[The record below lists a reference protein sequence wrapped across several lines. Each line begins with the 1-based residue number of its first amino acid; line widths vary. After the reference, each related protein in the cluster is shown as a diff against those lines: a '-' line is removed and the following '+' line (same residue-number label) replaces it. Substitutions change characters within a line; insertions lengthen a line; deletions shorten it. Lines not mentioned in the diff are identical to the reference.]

1 MGASNKY
8 GSHAFFIHPYHKESL
23 VALNEMIK
31 KISDTEYL
39 QSYFE
44 EKYDIWFQSKP
55 KDRKHIED
63 VVCAF
68 LEHNLDDSIYL
79 EANGGLATGLC
90 SFPHFED
97 DLKRLISILKK

>member
-1 MGASNKY
+1 MLS
-8 GSHAFFIHPYHKESL
+8 
-23 VALNEMIK
+23 EMIK

-44 EKYDIWFQSKP
+44 EKYDTWFLSKP
-55 KDRKHIED
+55 KDRKRIED
-63 VVCAF
+63 IVCDF